1 MVVAA
6 VVLIGLGLGWSP
18 PVQSQAL
25 DQLSDTER
33 STGFGLIRTVYIVF
47 ASLCGV
53 VIGGSVTISGWAS
66 TIVILAAAMAV
77 PAIALSAN
85 TVFRID

>member
-1 MVVAA
+1 M
-6 VVLIGLGLGWSP
+6 
-18 PVQSQAL
+18 QSQAL

-53 VIGGSVTISGWAS
+53 VIGGFVTISGWTS

>member
-33 STGFGLIRTVYIVF
+33 STGFGLIRTVYIAF